1 MSDARIQTISSILN
15 LCERATINMEREGI
29 ANAVKAIIII
39 CMKFVDKEALFKA
52 VLPGMY
58 IDWEY
63 VRAQLSSAGGTGSG
77 GASGASSQAKKN
89 LLGDSQTWLHMMQFL
104 NFGEATMPDRVL
116 QMQHPTLYC
125 MHAATTAAGAGKTL
139 KFDDVSKLLIL
150 NNIEGLTS
158 KMMIELYTSSRLNC
172 NTHAICSGEAGFP
185 FLALSFPEA
194 EQNNNFSPHTH
205 KHTLS
210 HTFMNETR
218 RMQASSARWQTRGM
232 AKTSTRAAS
241 STYSEH
247 C

>member
-1 MSDARIQTISSILN
+1 
-15 LCERATINMEREGI
+15 
-29 ANAVKAIIII
+29 
-39 CMKFVDKEALFKA
+39 
-52 VLPGMY
+52 
-58 IDWEY
+58 
-63 VRAQLSSAGGTGSG
+63 
-77 GASGASSQAKKN
+77 
-89 LLGDSQTWLHMMQFL
+89 MMQFL

-125 MHAATTAAGAGKTL
+125 MHAATGAAGAGETL
-139 KFDDVSKLLIL
+139 KFNDVCKLLIL

-172 NTHAICSGEAGFP
+172 NTHAICSGTAAFSFLALLCHICQTSTLTHAICSGEAAFP
-185 FLALSFPEA
+185 FLALSCPEA